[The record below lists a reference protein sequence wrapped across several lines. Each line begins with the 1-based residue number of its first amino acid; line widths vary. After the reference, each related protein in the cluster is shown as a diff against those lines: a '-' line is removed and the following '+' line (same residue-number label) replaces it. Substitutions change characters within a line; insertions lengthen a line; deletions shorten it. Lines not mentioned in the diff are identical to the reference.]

1 MPPGVIP
8 RAAAELA
15 RSMRETDSVAD
26 PALTRTRRVPVL
38 LGLLLLAALALGG
51 WWLWQRPTLETESA
65 PAALPLVVLVSG
77 YGGDGRDLA
86 PIVTALQVQE
96 REVAVFP
103 PVGDNT
109 GDLEEQAALLAEFI
123 NDKRSES
130 DEVDVIGYSA
140 GGVVTRLWVSDFG
153 GNAVARRVLTIAA
166 PHHGTALA
174 GLADLA
180 GFCDGACAQLIPDS
194 DLLDRLN
201 ASDETP
207 AGPEW
212 ISIWS
217 ESDRTVTPP
226 STANLNGALN
236 LTVQSICPEATT
248 GHAGLPASPVVT
260 AALASVLGTGA
271 PAAPRVEDLTC
282 DG

>member
-1 MPPGVIP
+1 
-8 RAAAELA
+8 
-15 RSMRETDSVAD
+15 MRETGSVAQ
-26 PALTRTRRVPVL
+26 PSQTRTRRMSIL
-38 LGLLLLAALALGG
+38 LGLCLVAVVALGG
-51 WWLWQRPTLETESA
+51 WWIWQRPTAEAEPT

-86 PIVTALQVQE
+86 PIVATLETQE
-96 REVAVFP
+96 RDVAVFP
-103 PVGDNT
+103 AVGDNT
-109 GDLEEQAALLAEFI
+109 GDMEEQAALLAKFI
-123 NDKRSES
+123 
-130 DEVDVIGYSA
+130 DEQREEGELVDVIGYSA
-140 GGVVTRLWVSDFG
+140 GGVVVRLWGSDYG

-194 DLLDRLN
+194 HLLARLN
-201 ASDETP
+201 AGEETP

-217 ESDRTVTPP
+217 ESDRTVTPT
-226 STANLNGALN
+226 STASLDGALN
-236 LTVQSICPEATT
+236 VTVQSICPDATT

-260 AALASVLGTGA
+260 AALPLVLGAEA
-271 PAAPRVEDLTC
+271 PTVPQPGDVTC
-282 DG
+282 DD